1 METQISKA
9 IIFLSPFAIA
19 HHQIVVND
27 AGVPVDYRFLYVNPA
42 FETITGLEAKNIVGK
57 TVREILPDI
66 INDSFDWISFYGSV
80 ALSGENKTIE
90 QYAKPLERWY
100 QVQVYSSEKGF
111 FTTLFTD
118 ITQQKK
124 QAEEMEGFFSVN
136 LDLLCITGMDG
147 TFYKL
152 NKQWETVLGYPIEEL
167 LKHKFLEYIH
177 PDDMQSTLQA
187 LGELREDKE
196 VLNFVNRYRCH
207 DGSYRY
213 IEWRSKPKG
222 NLIYAAARD
231 ITIRKTLQ
239 EKLEASEANFRT
251 FFDSLHHMVLIVSK
265 DEKILHAN
273 NAFIAETGY
282 TVEELKKIGLL
293 GIHPPDKID
302 EIKNLLPDV
311 VKGKRDSVAIPI
323 LRKDGTQIPVDTR
336 LSLGKWDKEDCI
348 FGVIKDLTSETEALE
363 RFERLFR
370 HNPALVALYGYPDGR
385 FKDVNDAFLNVLGYR
400 KDEVYGKSIMD
411 LNLFANREMPRII
424 ASMLEKG
431 GRIK

>member
-152 NKQWETVLGYPIEEL
+152 NKQWETVLGYPI
-167 LKHKFLEYIH
+167 
-177 PDDMQSTLQA
+177 
-187 LGELREDKE
+187 
-196 VLNFVNRYRCH
+196 
-207 DGSYRY
+207 
-213 IEWRSKPKG
+213 
-222 NLIYAAARD
+222 
-231 ITIRKTLQ
+231 
-239 EKLEASEANFRT
+239 
-251 FFDSLHHMVLIVSK
+251 
-265 DEKILHAN
+265 
-273 NAFIAETGY
+273 
-282 TVEELKKIGLL
+282 
-293 GIHPPDKID
+293 
-302 EIKNLLPDV
+302 
-311 VKGKRDSVAIPI
+311 
-323 LRKDGTQIPVDTR
+323 
-336 LSLGKWDKEDCI
+336 
-348 FGVIKDLTSETEALE
+348 
-363 RFERLFR
+363 
-370 HNPALVALYGYPDGR
+370 
-385 FKDVNDAFLNVLGYR
+385 
-400 KDEVYGKSIMD
+400 
-411 LNLFANREMPRII
+411 
-424 ASMLEKG
+424 
-431 GRIK
+431 